1 MENGLELF
9 NLLATSGIL
18 DILGGGGKE
27 GGCDRGLILLAKFTP
42 ERKKHKDLM

>member
-18 DILGGGGKE
+18 DILGGGGGKKE
-27 GGCDRGLILLAKFTP
+27 GVIEG
-42 ERKKHKDLM
+42 